1 MYKFIIRERGNE
13 LREVPFDSPSF
24 SFGRDPANEIPL
36 ADDSVSSHHFSVE
49 SKQDKVFLKD
59 DGSLNGT
66 YLGNSRERVKSVELK
81 HGDIIR
87 VGHTL
92 IKFVKVKAGTPMP
105 VEELVRRHPRRP
117 QRTIIASDIRMM
129 EQELDFAVA
138 KIDAMRQDA
147 DGVTEEKAA
156 ELRDP
161 FEQAREKLSKVGKSY
176 DRLSALYE
184 ASKHI
189 ISGFD
194 LEKRLNLVMD
204 SAMEVLQAERGF
216 LMLKDDETGELK
228 IMVKRKIGGE
238 EVDELSLSTSVANEV
253 AETGKPMLTTNAPK
267 DPKLKSRG
275 SIILHKILSIM
286 CVPLKIED
294 RVLGVIYLDNR
305 ATESAFNESDQE
317 LFSAFA
323 SLSAIA
329 IESARLFQRLQFEEK
344 VRTTMSRNLP
354 VPVVEMLMKNP
365 EDWKPG
371 GTLQKVTVLFSD
383 IRGFSTM
390 SASMTPNE
398 TMDMLNEYFDEL
410 SQIIFEHQGT
420 IDKFMGDAV
429 MAIFGAPFSYGDDAD
444 RAVLTAIDMIKRI
457 RFLNKTAAERG
468 RRAFDVG
475 IGINTGTAIAGNVGN
490 LERMNYTVIGEMV
503 NTAFRLTSAAERNEI
518 LISKETMGNIQ
529 TEIQVDDVG
538 IIKTKDVHIEAFR
551 VVVPEDKDPAFTVQM
566 KKVESS

>member
-1 MYKFIIRERGNE
+1 
-13 LREVPFDSPSF
+13 
-24 SFGRDPANEIPL
+24 
-36 ADDSVSSHHFSVE
+36 
-49 SKQDKVFLKD
+49 
-59 DGSLNGT
+59 
-66 YLGNSRERVKSVELK
+66 
-81 HGDIIR
+81 
-87 VGHTL
+87 
-92 IKFVKVKAGTPMP
+92 
-105 VEELVRRHPRRP
+105 
-117 QRTIIASDIRMM
+117 MM
-129 EQELDFAVA
+129 EKELDSAVA
-138 KIDAMRQDA
+138 KIDAMQQEA
-147 DGVTEEKAA
+147 HGVTEEKAA

-161 FEQAREKLSKVGKSY
+161 FEQALEKLSMVGKSY

-194 LEKRLNLVMD
+194 LEQRLNLVMD

-216 LMLKDDETGELK
+216 LMLKDDETEELK

-238 EVDELSLSTSVANEV
+238 EIDELSLSMSVANEV
-253 AETGKPMLTTNAPK
+253 AETGKPMLTTNAPQ

-294 RVLGVIYLDNR
+294 RVLGAIYLDNR

-329 IESARLFQRLQFEEK
+329 IEGARLFQRLQFEEK

-354 VPVVEMLMKNP
+354 IPVVEMLMKNP
-365 EDWKPG
+365 EDWTPG

-390 SASMTPNE
+390 SANMTPNE
-398 TMDMLNEYFDEL
+398 TMDMVNEYFDEL
-410 SQIIFEHQGT
+410 SKIIFEHQGT
-420 IDKFMGDAV
+420 IDKFMGDGI

-444 RAVLTAIDMIKRI
+444 RAVMTAIDMIKRI
-457 RFLNKTAAERG
+457 RFLNETADERG
-468 RRAFDVG
+468 RRPFDIG
-475 IGINTGTAIAGNVGN
+475 IGINTGPAIAGNVGN
-490 LERMNYTVIGEMV
+490 LDRMNYTVIGEAV

-538 IIKTKDVHIEAFR
+538 IIKTKDVHVEAFR
-551 VVVPEDKDPAFTVQM
+551 VVVPDDKDPAFTAKM
-566 KKVESS
+566 NKVESS